1 MKIDKLIETN
11 EGTVQFNGELTGEEL
26 GLIIEA
32 GLRTLLLMGV
42 IQTTA
47 SQIKQAEAEK
57 PHIVN

>member
-1 MKIDKLIETN
+1 MKIDKLIET
-11 EGTVQFNGELTGEEL
+11 EQGTVQFAGELAGEEL